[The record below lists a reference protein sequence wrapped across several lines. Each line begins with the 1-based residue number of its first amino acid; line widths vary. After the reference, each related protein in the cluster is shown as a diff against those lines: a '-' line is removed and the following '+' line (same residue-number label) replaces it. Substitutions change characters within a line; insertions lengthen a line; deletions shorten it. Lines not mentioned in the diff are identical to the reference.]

1 MYNSILMNNDGAIEQ
16 IEIYILTYPSLLKS
30 AGFVNIDKL
39 TDAHKDAGSI
49 LHEKGKSDKI
59 DTAAFI
65 YSLLRLPPVMS
76 NVKKIILGQSIR
88 VFKNN
93 RFGHID
99 EWTEVT
105 APGRRRKMYFNGRD
119 TLAVYIASVTDV
131 DDLITLLTSFQIEW
145 NKLHGKISKERDV
158 KKAVENLLD
167 PEDIFKIQ
175 KIWGDDYHKFLTAV
189 KYRKIDFTVH
199 LLSGSYMEYARAT
212 QHWWDHVDTTL
223 QDIKFID
230 RPVYFV
236 SSNTHSLV
244 NLISRFA
251 LNHEKEIIEDLYKSK
266 NETLINLWE
275 KIEKEASGV
284 AREYFLCYLSKKS
297 LRQSNHLNQIKSSLE
312 SKLGIMTIPARHY
325 LDIDVQIIPLA
336 KLAQSGLADLLNL
349 DLKPLTDSKSLIVNI
364 DYPLGWAAYQVLT
377 EIGQN
382 VGKILGIYVMGK
394 AATLN
399 AQVGDILLP
408 TTVFDVHTKNTYAI
422 TNCFKA
428 SDFNKIYSSGLI
440 LENQKTVTTKGTYL
454 ESAKMIE
461 NWFREGFTDIEMEA
475 GPYLNAAY
483 EFIYYNRYEENEFI
497 NLSPTPF
504 ELGIA
509 HYASDTPYSK
519 AKNLGVRNL
528 SYEGV
533 ESTYAISQTI
543 LKKIAEREMR
553 LLK

>member
-1 MYNSILMNNDGAIEQ
+1 MNSNGGIEQ
-16 IEIYILTYPSLLKS
+16 IEIYIRNYRTLLKS
-30 AGFVNIDKL
+30 AGFVRVEKL
-39 TDAHKDAGSI
+39 IEAHKDADSI
-49 LHEKGKSDKI
+49 LHEKAGSDKI

-65 YSLLRLPPVMS
+65 YSLLRLPPTMS
-76 NVKKIILGQSIR
+76 MVKKIILGQSIR

-99 EWTEVT
+99 DWTEVT

-131 DDLITLLTSFQIEW
+131 DDLITLSTAFQIEW
-145 NKLHGKISKERDV
+145 NKLHAKLAKSRDV
-158 KKAVENLLD
+158 KKSMEILLD
-167 PEDIFKIQ
+167 QEDIAKIQ

-212 QHWWDHVDTTL
+212 QHWWDHIDKSL
-223 QDIKFID
+223 PEIKFLD
-230 RPVYFV
+230 RPVYFI
-236 SSNTHSLV
+236 SSNTHSVV
-244 NLISRFA
+244 NLITRFA
-251 LNHEKEIIEDLYKSK
+251 KNYEKEIVADLYKSGDD
-266 NETLINLWE
+266 NLINLWR
-275 KIEKEASGV
+275 EKEKESADVS
-284 AREYFLCYLSKKS
+284 REYFLNYLSKKS
-297 LRQSNHLNQIKSSLE
+297 LRKSGHLTELKNLSEK
-312 SKLGIMTIPARHY
+312 KLGITTIRAKHF
-325 LDIDVQIIPLA
+325 LDIDAQIIPVARLP
-336 KLAQSGLADLLNL
+336 LSGLPQLLNL
-349 DLKPLTDSKSLIVNI
+349 DLKALSKSKSIIINI
-364 DYPLGWAAYQVLT
+364 DYPLGWAAYQILT

-382 VGKILGIYVMGK
+382 VGQMLGIYIMGK
-394 AATLN
+394 AATLTG
-399 AQVGDILLP
+399 QVGDILLP
-408 TTVFDVHTKNTYAI
+408 NTVFDVHTKNTYAI
-422 TNCFKA
+422 SNCFRA
-428 SDFNKIYSSGLI
+428 ADFKNIYSSGLI

-461 NWFREGFTDIEMEA
+461 NWFRQGYTDIEMEG

-533 ESTYAISQTI
+533 ESTYAVSQAI
-543 LKKIAEREMR
+543 LKKIVEREMT

>member
-1 MYNSILMNNDGAIEQ
+1 MASRI
-16 IEIYILTYPSLLKS
+16 
-30 AGFVNIDKL
+30 
-39 TDAHKDAGSI
+39 
-49 LHEKGKSDKI
+49 
-59 DTAAFI
+59 
-65 YSLLRLPPVMS
+65 R
-76 NVKKIILGQSIR
+76 NVPNASE
-88 VFKNN
+88 F
-93 RFGHID
+93 
-99 EWTEVT
+99 
-105 APGRRRKMYFNGRD
+105 
-119 TLAVYIASVTDV
+119 AVY
-131 DDLITLLTSFQIEW
+131 L
-145 NKLHGKISKERDV
+145 
-158 KKAVENLLD
+158 
-167 PEDIFKIQ
+167 
-175 KIWGDDYHKFLTAV
+175 
-189 KYRKIDFTVH
+189 
-199 LLSGSYMEYARAT
+199 
-212 QHWWDHVDTTL
+212 
-223 QDIKFID
+223 
-230 RPVYFV
+230 V

-244 NLISRFA
+244 NLITSFA
-251 LNHEKEIIEDLYKSK
+251 LNHEKEIIEDLYKSGD
-266 NETLINLWE
+266 ETLINLWE
-275 KIEKEASGV
+275 KIEKEASGIT
-284 AREYFLCYLSKKS
+284 REYFLCYLSKKS
-297 LRQSNHLNQIKSSLE
+297 LRQSSHLNQIKTSLE
-312 SKLGIMTIPARHY
+312 NKLGIMTIPARHY

-336 KLAQSGLADLLNL
+336 KLPQSGLPDLLNF

-428 SDFNKIYSSGLI
+428 SDFNNIYNSGLI

-533 ESTYAISQTI
+533 ESTYAISQAI